1 MATITSSSTSSRLVI
16 TLGRGGICRRTKA
29 LYTKAR
35 TGQSGV
41 PVSVA
46 VAVWPG
52 PCPCWCPC
60 SMPTPGHYLFNSS
73 TLTTLPGHGYT
84 GNLGAATETRFA
96 CQAIRLPRQS
106 VCLPVWLTPYC
117 AIHMNNQRKAV
128 GPISLLLASMHWPSI
143 HSVRMCVWVCWCG
156 CGHGCLLGVRWVYLL
171 PAQGLPH
178 IFILNLSLS
187 SWQPHKYIHTHRG
200 THTHTV
206 TPGRALGPLA
216 TELSCII
223 HEMHI
228 IPTTAIMTAI
238 QQCVRR
244 LDRIMHM
251 HNLLYSLFSQC
262 NW

>member
-16 TLGRGGICRRTKA
+16 TLGGGGICRRTKA

-187 SWQPHKYIHTHRG
+187 SWQPHKYIHTH
-200 THTHTV
+200 TYSYT
-206 TPGRALGPLA
+206 GPCSWPTRHWTFLYNSWNAHHSHNRNYDCHSAMCPKVGQDNAYAQSTLLVILA
-216 TELSCII
+216 
-223 HEMHI
+223 
-228 IPTTAIMTAI
+228 
-238 QQCVRR
+238 V
-244 LDRIMHM
+244 
-251 HNLLYSLFSQC
+251 
-262 NW
+262 